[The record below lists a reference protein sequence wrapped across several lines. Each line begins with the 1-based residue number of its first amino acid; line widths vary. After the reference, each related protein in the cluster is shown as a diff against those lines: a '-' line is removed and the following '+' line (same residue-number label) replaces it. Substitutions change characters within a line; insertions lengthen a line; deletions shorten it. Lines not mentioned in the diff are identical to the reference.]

1 MSYLDRETNKPS
13 QSFDCGLDCLWL
25 APDPGASDEP
35 PPLILYL
42 HGVGERG
49 KGGDELTRVARWG
62 LAKFRCVPEPLSEGP
77 FPFLVVAPQCPPR
90 RVWWDEDVL
99 AAVNRLLD
107 GIVDQGIADPNRIS
121 VAGFSMGGTGSFCLA
136 LRHAE
141 RFAALVSVCGN
152 CLVPESLPS
161 LAALPAWIAYAE
173 DDEFTHLSDG
183 SRLAI
188 DVLSP
193 FGNVV
198 GRRFRLGAV
207 DGISAHAR
215 TADAAFSET
224 ALYQWLVEQR
234 RKDQPPA
241 SP

>member
-13 QSFDCGLDCLWL
+13 RSFDRDINCLWL
-25 APDPGASDEP
+25 APDPGATTEP

-49 KGGDELTRVARWG
+49 EGGDELNQVARWG
-62 LAKFRCVPEPLSEGP
+62 LPKFRRSAMPLGDGP

-90 RVWWDEDVL
+90 RVWWDGDVL
-99 AAVNRLLD
+99 AAVDRLLE
-107 GIVDQGIADPNRIS
+107 GIVDQDMADPNRIS

-141 RFAALVSVCGN
+141 RFAAMVSICGS
-152 CLVPESLPS
+152 CLLPEALPS
-161 LAALPAWIAYAE
+161 LARLPAWVAYAE

-198 GRRFRLGAV
+198 GRRYQLGAV
-207 DGISAHAR
+207 DGTSAHAR
-215 TADAAFSET
+215 TADAAFGET
-224 ALYQWLVEQR
+224 ELYRWLSRQR
-234 RKDQPPA
+234 RQDQPPA
-241 SP
+241 GP